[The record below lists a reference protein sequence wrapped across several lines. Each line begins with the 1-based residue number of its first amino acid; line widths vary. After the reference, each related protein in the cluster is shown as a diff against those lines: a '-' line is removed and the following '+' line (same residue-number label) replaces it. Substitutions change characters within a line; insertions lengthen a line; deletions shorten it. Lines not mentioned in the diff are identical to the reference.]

1 MVVRVDHVVAA
12 FGQSQVLQGT
22 VGDHLIG
29 VHIRGGA
36 RAALDHI
43 GDELLVQLTGNQVVA
58 GFGDGVGLG
67 VVDRAQLQIGL
78 GGGLFHEGK
87 SPDQRGHV
95 GHRLARD
102 GKFSTARAVH
112 ASKRREEWF

>member
-1 MVVRVDHVVAA
+1 MDHV
-12 FGQSQVLQGT
+12 
-22 VGDHLIG
+22 
-29 VHIRGGA
+29 
-36 RAALDHI
+36 

-78 GGGLFHEGK
+78 GGCLFHEGK

-102 GKFSTARAVH
+102 GKVLNGAGCMH
-112 ASKRREEWF
+112 APVSVGRNGFDADEIVFLAHSV